1 MTRERGFIL
10 LFVVMAM
17 IVVGIATFVLTG
29 GANTM
34 LFHADRAFLHA
45 VERNLIASGLAW
57 AGEKAAGR
65 DVRIG
70 EPVDLDVTAV
80 GCREARL
87 AVQFLEVRSGKA
99 VVRITASCR
108 KGRCALDTSRGF
120 RIAIPEPAR

>member
-10 LFVVMAM
+10 TFVIMAL
-17 IVVGIATFVLTG
+17 IVVGIATFVLTD

-34 LFHADRAFLHA
+34 LFHADRAYLHA

-57 AGEKAAGR
+57 AGEKAAGG
-65 DVRIG
+65 DVSIG
-70 EPVDLDVTAV
+70 EPVHLDVTAP

-99 VVRITASCR
+99 AVRITTSCR
-108 KGRCALDTSRGF
+108 KGRCTLDTSRGF
-120 RIAIPEPAR
+120 RIAISETAQ

>member
-10 LFVVMAM
+10 LFVIMAL
-17 IVVGIATFVLTG
+17 IVVGIATLVLTD

-34 LFHADRAFLHA
+34 LFHADRAYLHA

-65 DVRIG
+65 DVPIG
-70 EPVDLDVTAV
+70 EPVHLDVTAV

-87 AVQFLEVRSGKA
+87 AVQFLEVHSGKA
-99 VVRITASCR
+99 AVRIATFCR
-108 KGRCALDTSRGF
+108 KGRCVLDTSRNF
-120 RIAIPEPAR
+120 RIAIPETAQ